1 LAIPESDL
9 FRAPH
14 LVPYSV
20 KKWAYLLLS
29 KPFFPLLEKL
39 LGGGW
44 SEVLFLVIFRFVEP
58 TEVSAEAPTL
68 GALYVPFL
76 IL

>member
-1 LAIPESDL
+1 LTISGSDL
-9 FRAPH
+9 LRVPS
-14 LVPYSV
+14 LIPYSV
-20 KKWAYLLLS
+20 EKWAYLLLS
-29 KPFFPLLEKL
+29 KPLFPLLEKL

>member
-1 LAIPESDL
+1 MAIPESDL
-9 FRAPH
+9 LWAPS

-20 KKWAYLLLS
+20 EKWAYLLLS
-29 KPFFPLLEKL
+29 EPFFSLLEKL
-39 LGGGW
+39 LGEGW
-44 SEVLFLVIFRFVEP
+44 SEVLLLVICRFVEP
-58 TEVSAEAPTL
+58 TEVSTEAPTL